1 MLTGSTQH
9 KNLHSD
15 TRQFVIDTARGLFS
29 EQSYLGVS
37 MRDIARKLNITK
49 AALYYHFTGK
59 EEIYKEVLDEVF
71 NDLSLVIEG
80 ALAEGSI
87 DKKMH
92 KLIESYLTFGLRE
105 KNLIKAMMVKLS
117 PDTSAI
123 DGLVVELREKIA
135 SQIEPLIEEMFTH
148 KKIIQKV
155 DPRLLT
161 LLLTGMMDGLLL
173 EYSVL
178 GSEINPGVMAGQIT
192 AVLSL

>member
-1 MLTGSTQH
+1 
-9 KNLHSD
+9 
-15 TRQFVIDTARGLFS
+15 
-29 EQSYLGVS
+29 

-71 NDLSLVIEG
+71 SDLSSVIQG
-80 ALAEGSI
+80 ALVEATVN
-87 DKKMH
+87 KKMH
-92 KLIESYLTFGLRE
+92 KLIESYLCFGLKE

-135 SQIEPLIEEMFTH
+135 NQIEPLIEEVFTH

-178 GSEINPGVMAGQIT
+178 GGEINPRAMAGQIT
-192 AVLSL
+192 AVLSLE